1 MTQQI
6 ANNTMIGLLIA
17 VGLILLY
24 LFLLATRNPVL
35 VKIGLRNIP
44 RRPSQSVL
52 IVIGLTLST
61 VIILSSLATGDTLT
75 YSVRNTAVQAYG
87 RIDEIIAPPIISLL
101 ATLGEDGGNLDEA
114 AADNEQAAELAAL
127 TEGGLTSL
135 LAVLEGGLPGITEQ
149 RLDELKVEAASEPL
163 IDAVA
168 GSIIFPTI
176 IRNRTTGQGEPFGFI
191 FAVDND
197 YDQLFGLT
205 SVDGEPVEMESLQTG
220 VGNIFAQASNL
231 FGMIENAGA
240 SLGLEGVSISDVALA
255 TAAVGAALTTDLTG
269 DGSAPAGVDVANL
282 SLSLETLKG
291 LGVDTTFLE
300 EQGLTEI
307 SLASLGITPDLL
319 TNIGVTTTTVT
330 LDDVGINT
338 SAMQTTTNQIMSA
351 LNLNTLGR
359 ELDSVLAQ
367 AGLQLRQGDV
377 YLSRLGAQQLDARV
391 GDVLEVYIGP
401 LPLPFRV
408 KAIVDQAGPLSA
420 VAPVVMLR
428 LDETQKLLFM
438 NGRVNNILV
447 SNLGDE
453 MEGID
458 KTNDVS
464 QRLRILALDP
474 VLVETVAAILRR
486 PAVHQVLTDNVD
498 SFAREFNRE
507 YDGPEFLRPMIE
519 SMAGFEDNQ
528 RLAEELVAELDN
540 PQATPRLRELLAE
553 MNLRTWLSDQPLAA
567 TDQVDLDAALTKL
580 NQFDML
586 DPLTKQ
592 SAVNLAEIGG
602 VVFSTIFSIFGILS
616 IVAGVMLIFLI
627 FVMMAAERRSEMGM
641 ARAIGV
647 QRTHVVQMFV
657 TEGVV
662 YDLLAAALGIL
673 LGLAISYAMVGFMG
687 RLFNTAA
694 EQFIGQSNLLQ
705 VRFRAA
711 PTSIVIAYCLGVL
724 FTFVVVTLSAW
735 RVSRLNIVAAIRDLE
750 EPPGPGRTS
759 RFGRTMRLLFG
770 PLIAIL
776 GGVLIYYGNDSIP
789 LLQAAAS
796 LLLTG
801 VAYLVGWFLEQRDV
815 RGERVQ
821 RFVYTIIGLGLL
833 TTWALPW
840 SRWIDTGLDPNS
852 ISNVWFL
859 LNFVLGAPLLIL
871 GAILVVMFNADT
883 LAWIVSRLLGG
894 ISFLTPVLR
903 TAIAY
908 PLSSRFRT
916 GMAMLLFAMIITTVT
931 LMTVVIQATQTLVTP
946 DSERYAG
953 FEIGVYSSLLSFFD
967 PLEDLEAELPNKPD
981 FPADQVAA
989 IGSVSPLEVSAR
1001 QVLPLAGAD
1010 TVNRSADI
1018 AGVNEGY
1025 LKQAEQVYTF
1035 SRRVAGFASD
1045 AEVWEALRT
1054 RDDVAVIRADLLE
1067 ERTEPS
1073 ATDATP
1079 EAVPTTTDT
1088 ITESVVAEAI
1098 DAEAVDA
1105 EGNRRRGPRSDDLS
1119 YYGPLVVAISTA
1131 DYESDG
1137 PLPEITL
1144 ALRSGEG
1151 VTQTVQIIGVIEQD
1165 STLASQEIWVNR
1177 NTLNRIAGEVVTPG
1191 EFYLKVVEGAD
1202 VRAVAQAAE
1211 RAFLNNAVNA
1221 TVLAESFA
1229 QAQALTRG
1237 ILQLFQGFMAL
1248 GLLVGIA
1255 ALGVISTRTVVERR
1269 QQVGML
1275 RAIGFQPY
1283 MVALTFLLESSFI
1296 ALTGI
1301 LVGASVGIL
1310 LGDAL
1315 VGSSYEQIADGRV
1328 FAIPWG
1334 QIGIIV
1340 LIAYGFSLLT
1350 TILPALQASRIY
1362 PAEALR
1368 YE

>member
-1 MTQQI
+1 MLQQY
-6 ANNTMIGLLIA
+6 ATNTMIGLLIA

-24 LFLLATRNPVL
+24 LVLLATRNPVL

-44 RRPSQSVL
+44 RRPSQSIL

-75 YSVRNTAVQAYG
+75 YSVRSSAVQAYG
-87 RIDEIIAPPIISLL
+87 RIDEIIAPPLISLM
-101 ATLGEDGGNLDEA
+101 ATLGEDGQNFDEA
-114 AADNEQAAELAAL
+114 AAENEQVADLARL

-135 LAVLEGGLPGITEQ
+135 LAVLEGGLPGITTQ
-149 RLDELKVEAASEPL
+149 RLDELKAEAASEPL

-168 GSIIFPTI
+168 GSIIFPSI
-176 IRNRTTGQGEPFGFI
+176 IRNSTTGQGEPFGFI

-205 SVDGEPVEMESLQTG
+205 SIEGEPVEMEALQTG
-220 VGNIFAQASNL
+220 VGNVFAQAANL
-231 FGMIENAGA
+231 FGLIGQAGA

-255 TAAVGAALTTDLTG
+255 TAAVGAALTTGNTPDGFDLADIT
-269 DGSAPAGVDVANL
+269 
-282 SLSLETLKG
+282 LSLETLQN
-291 LGVDTTFLE
+291 LGIDTTFLE

-307 SLASLGITPDLL
+307 SMEALGITPEML
-319 TNIGVTTTTVT
+319 TNVGVTTTTVS

-338 SAMQTTTNQIMSA
+338 TAIQTTTNQLIGSI
-351 LNLNTLGR
+351 NLNTLGR
-359 ELDSVLAQ
+359 ELDVLLAQ

-408 KAIVDQAGPLSA
+408 KAIVDHAGPLSA
-420 VAPVVMLR
+420 IAPVVMLR

-453 MEGID
+453 IEGID
-458 KTNDVS
+458 QTEAVS
-464 QRLRILALDP
+464 DRLRFLALDP
-474 VLVETVAAILRR
+474 VLVEALADVLRR
-486 PAVHQVLTDNVD
+486 PQVRSVFTENVD
-498 SFAREFNRE
+498 SFARQFNQE

-519 SMAGFEDNQ
+519 NIAGFTDNQ
-528 RLAEELVAELDN
+528 RSAEELLAVLDN
-540 PQATPRLRELLAE
+540 PDNTRLRELLTE
-553 MNLRTWLSDQPLAA
+553 MNLRSWLAEQSLAPQDQA
-567 TDQVDLDAALTKL
+567 DLDAALNKL
-580 NQFDML
+580 NQFDLL
-586 DPLTKQ
+586 DPLSKA
-592 SAVNLAEIGG
+592 SAVTVAEVGG
-602 VVFSTIFSIFGILS
+602 VVFSTVFSIFGILS
-616 IVAGVMLIFLI
+616 IVAGVLLIFLI

-647 QRTHVVQMFV
+647 QRSHVVQMFV

-662 YDLLAAALGIL
+662 YDLLAAALGVV
-673 LGLAISYAMVGFMG
+673 LGLLISYAIVGFIG
-687 RLFNTAA
+687 NLFNTAT
-694 EQFIGQSNLLQ
+694 EQLFGQSNLFQ

-724 FTFVVVTLSAW
+724 FTFIVVTLSSW
-735 RVSRLNIVAAIRDLE
+735 RVSRLNIVAAIRDLD

-759 RFGRTMRLLFG
+759 RLGRTGRLIFG
-770 PLIAIL
+770 PILAIL
-776 GGVLIYYGNDSIP
+776 GGYLMYIGRESTG
-789 LLQAAAS
+789 LLQAGAT
-796 LLLTG
+796 LVVVGL
-801 VAYLVGWFLEQRDV
+801 AYLIGWLLEQREV

-821 RFVYTIIGLGLL
+821 RVVYTLMGLGLIAI
-833 TTWALPW
+833 WALPW
-840 SRWIDTGLDPNS
+840 SRWVGSSGLEAIAD
-852 ISNVWFL
+852 IWVVL
-859 LNFVLGAPLLIL
+859 RFVLGAPLLIL

-883 LAWIVSRLLGG
+883 LAWAVSRLLGSV
-894 ISFLTPVLR
+894 SFLTPVLR
-903 TAIAY
+903 MAIAY

-916 GMAMLLFAMIITTVT
+916 GMAMVLFAMIITTVT

-967 PLEDLEAELPNKPD
+967 PLEDMEAEISQKPD
-981 FPADQVAA
+981 FPADDVAA
-989 IGSVSPLEVSAR
+989 VGSIAGLDANAR
-1001 QVLPLAGAD
+1001 QVLPEIAAD
-1010 TVNRSADI
+1010 DSDRRTDV

-1025 LKQAEQVYTF
+1025 LTQAEQVYSF
-1035 SRRVAGFASD
+1035 SHRAPGFATD

-1054 RDDVAVIRADLLE
+1054 RDDVAVITGGMLRNAGE
-1067 ERTEPS
+1067 AS
-1073 ATDATP
+1073 QKDAP
-1079 EAVPTTTDT
+1079 EVVRIAGTTIVITDT
-1088 ITESVVAEAI
+1088 
-1098 DAEAVDA
+1098 
-1105 EGNRRRGPRSDDLS
+1105 EGMEEEERGPRRSDDGFSDRRPRLFI
-1119 YYGPLVVAISTA
+1119 GVADKESST
-1131 DYESDG
+1131 
-1137 PLPEITL
+1137 LPEIVITL
-1144 ALRSGEG
+1144 QSGEA
-1151 VTQTVQIIGVIEQD
+1151 VTKTLQVIGVIEQE
-1165 STLASQEIWVNR
+1165 STLAGKDIWVNSS
-1177 NTLNRIAGEVVTPG
+1177 TLNQIAGEAVVPG
-1191 EFYLKVVEGAD
+1191 EYYLKIAEGAD
-1202 VRAVAQAAE
+1202 VHAVALAAE

-1221 TVLAESFA
+1221 SVLAESFA

-1237 ILQLFQGFMAL
+1237 ILQLFQGFLAL

-1255 ALGVISTRTVVERR
+1255 ALGVISTRSVVERR

-1301 LVGASVGIL
+1301 FVGASVGVL

-1315 VGSSYEQIADGRV
+1315 VGSSYESLADGRI
-1328 FAIPWG
+1328 FAVPWG
-1334 QIGIIV
+1334 QIGVIV

>member
-6 ANNTMIGLLIA
+6 ATNTMIGVLIA

-24 LFLLATRNPVL
+24 LVLLATRNPVL

-44 RRPSQSVL
+44 RRPSQSIL

-61 VIILSSLATGDTLT
+61 IIILSSLATGDTLT
-75 YSVRNTAVQAYG
+75 YSVRSTAIQAYG

-101 ATLGEDGGNLDEA
+101 ATLGDDGGNLSDA
-114 AADNEQAAELAAL
+114 AAENEQAAELAQL

-135 LAVLEGGLPGITEQ
+135 LAVLNGGLPGITTQ
-149 RLDELKVEAASEPL
+149 RLDELKVEAANEPL

-176 IRNRTTGQGEPFGFI
+176 IRNSTTGQGEPFGFI

-197 YDQLFGLT
+197 YDQLFGLS
-205 SVDGEPVEMESLQTG
+205 SVDGEPVEMEALQTG
-220 VGNIFAQASNL
+220 VGNIFVQASNL
-231 FGMIENAGA
+231 FGMIGNAGA
-240 SLGLEGVSISDVALA
+240 SLGFEGIGISDVAVA
-255 TAAVGAALTTDLTG
+255 TAAVGAALSGVIASDEAT
-269 DGSAPAGVDVANL
+269 PAGVDIANL
-282 SLSLETLKG
+282 SLSLETLRG

-300 EQGLTEI
+300 DQGLTEI
-307 SLASLGITPDLL
+307 SLESLGITPELL
-319 TNIGVTTTTVT
+319 TNIGVSTTTVT
-330 LDDVGINT
+330 LDSVGIDS

-377 YLSRLGAQQLDARV
+377 YLSRLGAQRLDAGV

-447 SNLGDE
+447 SNQGDE
-453 MEGID
+453 IEGID
-458 KTNDVS
+458 QTEAVS
-464 QRLRILALDP
+464 KRLRVLALDP
-474 VLVETVAAILRR
+474 TVVETVAEVLRR
-486 PAVHQVLTDNVD
+486 PQVRSILAQNVN
-498 SFAREFNRE
+498 SFAAEFNRE

-519 SMAGFEDNQ
+519 NFAGFSDNA
-528 RLAEELVAELDN
+528 RLAEELVAELEN
-540 PQATPRLRELLAE
+540 PEATPRLRELLSD
-553 MNLRTWLSDQPLAA
+553 MNLRTWIGEQNFASD
-567 TDQVDLDAALTKL
+567 DQVDLDAVLTKL
-580 NQFDML
+580 NQFDLL
-586 DPLTKQ
+586 DPLSKQ
-592 SAVNLAEIGG
+592 SAVTVAEVGG
-602 VVFSTIFSIFGILS
+602 VVFTTVFSIFGILS
-616 IVAGVMLIFLI
+616 IVAGVLLIFLI

-662 YDLLAAALGIL
+662 YDLLAAALGVV
-673 LGLAISYAMVGFMG
+673 LGLAISYAMVGFIG
-687 RLFNTAA
+687 NLFNTAA
-694 EQFIGQSNLLQ
+694 EQFIGQGNLLQ

-724 FTFVVVTLSAW
+724 FTFIVVTLSAW

-759 RFGRTMRLLFG
+759 RLGRTARLLFG

-776 GGVLIYYGNDSIP
+776 GGVLLYYGWGSIG
-789 LLQAAAS
+789 LVQASAS
-796 LLLTG
+796 LLMTG
-801 VAYLVGWFLEQRDV
+801 IAYLLGWFLEQRDL

-821 RFVYTIIGLGLL
+821 RIVYSIIGLGLL
-833 TTWALPW
+833 AIWALPW
-840 SRWIDTGLDPNS
+840 SNWLSDETGS
-852 ISNVWFL
+852 GAISDIWFL

-871 GAILVVMFNADT
+871 GAILVVMFNADA
-883 LAWIVSRLLGG
+883 LAWVASRLLGG

-903 TAIAY
+903 TAISY
-908 PLSSRFRT
+908 PMSSRFRT

-967 PLEDLEAELPNKPD
+967 PLEDMEAELANKPD
-981 FPADQVAA
+981 FPVQDVAA
-989 IGSVSPLEVSAR
+989 IGSVSNLDVNAR
-1001 QVLPLAGAD
+1001 QVLPAVGAD
-1010 TVNRSADI
+1010 DSDRFARI
-1018 AGVNEGY
+1018 AGVNDGY
-1025 LKQAEQVYTF
+1025 LRQAEQVYSF
-1035 SRRVAGFASD
+1035 SRRAEGFASD
-1045 AEVWEALRT
+1045 AEVWQALRT
-1054 RDDVAVIRADLLE
+1054 RDDVAVVRAEILAPMDE
-1067 ERTEPS
+1067 PSPSPTPQSTAETEP
-1073 ATDATP
+1073 TP
-1079 EAVPTTTDT
+1079 APSE
-1088 ITESVVAEAI
+1088 
-1098 DAEAVDA
+1098 
-1105 EGNRRRGPRSDDLS
+1105 RRGRGPGSDFREFSRLVIGIPREDDQNN
-1119 YYGPLVVAISTA
+1119 AT
-1131 DYESDG
+1131 
-1137 PLPEITL
+1137 LPEITL
-1144 ALRSGEG
+1144 TLQNGALQSGEG
-1151 VTQTVQIIGVIEQD
+1151 VIRTVQVIGVIAQD
-1165 STLASQEIWVNR
+1165 STLAEQDIWVSR
-1177 NTLNRIAGEVVTPG
+1177 NTLDSIAGEAIAPD
-1191 EFYLKVVEGAD
+1191 EFYIKVAEGAD

-1237 ILQLFQGFMAL
+1237 ILQLFQGFLAL

-1255 ALGVISTRTVVERR
+1255 ALGVISTRAVVERR

-1301 LVGASVGIL
+1301 LVGVSVGVL

-1315 VGSSYEQIADGRV
+1315 VGSSYEAIADGRV

-1334 QIGIIV
+1334 QIGVIV
-1340 LIAYGFSLLT
+1340 LIAYAFSLLT

>member
-6 ANNTMIGLLIA
+6 ATNVMIGLLVA
-17 VGLILLY
+17 VGLILAY
-24 LFLLATRNPVL
+24 LLFVAARNPVL

-44 RRPSQSVL
+44 RRPSQSIL

-75 YSVRNTAVQAYG
+75 YSVRSSAIQAYG
-87 RIDEIIAPPIISLL
+87 RIDEIIAPPLISLL
-101 ATLGEDGGNLDEA
+101 ASLGDEGTSLEEA
-114 AADNEQAAELAAL
+114 AEDNEQAADLANL

-135 LAVLEGGLPGITEQ
+135 LAVLQGGLPGITTQ
-149 RLDELKVEAASEPL
+149 RLDELKVEATNEPL

-176 IRNRTTGQGEPFGFI
+176 IRNTTTGQGEPFGFI

-205 SVDGEPVEMESLQTG
+205 SVDGEPVEMEALQTG
-220 VGNIFAQASNL
+220 VGNIFAQAANL
-231 FGMIENAGA
+231 FGMIGEAGT
-240 SLGLEGVSISDVALA
+240 SLGLENVNISDVALA
-255 TAAVGAALTTDLTG
+255 TAAVGAALTG
-269 DGSAPAGVDVANL
+269 GAAEGGVDVANL
-282 SLSLETLKG
+282 SLDLETLQG
-291 LGVDTTFLE
+291 LGIDTTFLE
-300 EQGLTEI
+300 EQGLDEI
-307 SLASLGITPDLL
+307 SLQSLGITPELL
-319 TNIGVTTTTVT
+319 SDVGVTTTTVT
-330 LDDVGINT
+330 LDSVGINST
-338 SAMQTTTNQIMSA
+338 AVQSTTNQIMAA

-359 ELDSVLAQ
+359 ELDSLLAQ

-377 YLSRLGAQQLDARV
+377 YLSRMGAQQLDARV

-447 SNLGDE
+447 SNQGNE
-453 MEGID
+453 IEGID
-458 KTNDVS
+458 QTQAVS

-474 VLVETVAAILRR
+474 LLVERVAEILRR
-486 PAVHQVLTDNVD
+486 PQVKEILAENVD
-498 SFAREFNRE
+498 SFAREFNEE
-507 YDGPEFLRPMIE
+507 YDGPEFLRPIIE
-519 SMAGFEDNQ
+519 NFAGFSSNQ
-528 RLAEELVAELDN
+528 RQAEEMVAELDH
-540 PQATPRLRELLAE
+540 PEATPRLRELLSD
-553 MNLRTWLSDQPLAA
+553 MNLRTWLGDQPLAEA
-567 TDQVDLDAALTKL
+567 DQIDLDAALTKL
-580 NQFDML
+580 NQFDLL
-586 DPLTKQ
+586 DPLSKR
-592 SAVNLAEIGG
+592 SAVTIAEVGG
-602 VVFSTIFSIFGILS
+602 VVFSTVFSIFGILS
-616 IVAGVMLIFLI
+616 IVAGVLLIFLI

-662 YDLLAAALGIL
+662 YDLIAAALGVI
-673 LGLAISYAMVGFMG
+673 LGLLISYAIVGFIG
-687 RLFNTAA
+687 NLFNTAA
-694 EQFIGQSNLLQ
+694 EQLVGQDNIFQ

-735 RVSRLNIVAAIRDLE
+735 RVSRLNIVAAIRDLD

-759 RFGRTMRLLFG
+759 RLGRIARLLFG
-770 PLIAIL
+770 PLLAIL
-776 GGVLIYYGNDSIP
+776 GGLLLYFGGDSIG
-789 LLQAAAS
+789 LMQTSAS
-796 LLLTG
+796 LLIAGL
-801 VAYLVGWFLEQRDV
+801 AFLLGWFLEQRDV

-821 RFVYTIIGLGLL
+821 RVVYTIIGVGLL
-833 TTWALPW
+833 ITWALPW
-840 SRWIDTGLDPNS
+840 ARWLAAAGTTPAVNDI
-852 ISNVWFL
+852 WFL
-859 LNFVLGAPLLIL
+859 LNFILGAPLLIL

-883 LAWIVSRLLGG
+883 LSWAVSRLLGG
-894 ISFLTPVLR
+894 IGFLTPVLR

-908 PLSSRFRT
+908 PLNSRFRT

-953 FEIGVYSSLLSFFD
+953 FEIGVYSSILSFFD
-967 PLEDLEAELPNKPD
+967 PLEDMEAEIATKPD
-981 FPADQVAA
+981 FPVQDVAA
-989 IGSVSPLEVSAR
+989 IGSVSTLEANAR
-1001 QVLPLAGAD
+1001 QVTPEEGVDNA
-1010 TVNRSADI
+1010 NRTTTL
-1018 AGVNEGY
+1018 AGVNDGY
-1025 LKQAEQVYTF
+1025 LTQAETVYSF
-1035 SRRVAGFASD
+1035 SQRAPGFASD

-1054 RDDVAVIRADLLE
+1054 RDDVAVVTSHMLRPLE
-1067 ERTEPS
+1067 DAPQPQVIVNGPDEDEDFGPRRNRDFERRWPLFIV
-1073 ATDATP
+1073 
-1079 EAVPTTTDT
+1079 VPTGTGET
-1088 ITESVVAEAI
+1088 
-1098 DAEAVDA
+1098 
-1105 EGNRRRGPRSDDLS
+1105 
-1119 YYGPLVVAISTA
+1119 
-1131 DYESDG
+1131 
-1137 PLPEITL
+1137 LPEITITL
-1144 ALRSGEG
+1144 QSGEAM
-1151 VTQTVQIIGVIEQD
+1151 TQTLHVIGVIEQEE
-1165 STLASQEIWVNR
+1165 TLAGQDIWVNR
-1177 NTLNRIAGEVVTPG
+1177 DTLNRIAGEVVTPN
-1191 EFYLKVVEGAD
+1191 EYYIKVAEGAD
-1202 VRAVAQAAE
+1202 THAVAQAAE

-1221 TVLAESFA
+1221 SVLAESFA

-1237 ILQLFQGFMAL
+1237 ILQLFQGFLAL

-1301 LVGASVGIL
+1301 VVGASVGVL
-1310 LGDAL
+1310 LGGAL
-1315 VGSSYEQIADGRV
+1315 VGASYESIADGRI
-1328 FAIPWG
+1328 FQIPWG
-1334 QIGIIV
+1334 QIGVIV

-1350 TILPALQASRIY
+1350 TILPALQAARIY

>member
-1 MTQQI
+1 MPPQI
-6 ANNTMIGLLIA
+6 ANYTMIGLLIA

-24 LFLLATRNPVL
+24 LVFVGIRNPVL

-44 RRPSQSVL
+44 RRPSQSIL
-52 IVIGLTLST
+52 IIIGLTLST
-61 VIILSSLATGDTLT
+61 VIILSALATGDTLT
-75 YSVRNTAVQAYG
+75 YSVRSSAVQAYG
-87 RIDEIIAPPIISLL
+87 RIDEIIAPPLISLL
-101 ATLGEDGGNLDEA
+101 ATLGDEGQSIEEA
-114 AADNEQAAELAAL
+114 AVENEQVADLTRL

-135 LAVLEGGLPGITEQ
+135 LAVLEGGLPGITTE
-149 RLDELKVEAASEPL
+149 RLDQLKLEAAEEPL
-163 IDAVA
+163 VDAVA

-176 IRNRTTGQGEPFGFI
+176 IRNSTTGQGEPFGFI

-205 SVDGEPVEMESLQTG
+205 SVDGQPVEMESLQTG

-231 FGMIENAGA
+231 FSLIGQAGN
-240 SLGLEGVSISDVALA
+240 SLGLEGISISDVALA
-255 TAAVGAALTTDLTG
+255 TAAVGAALTGNAGAD
-269 DGSAPAGVDVANL
+269 GVDLADL
-282 SLSLETLKG
+282 SLDLKTLQG
-291 LGVDTTFLE
+291 LGIDTTFLE
-300 EQGLTEI
+300 AQGLTEI
-307 SLASLGITPDLL
+307 SLESLGITPDLL
-319 TNIGVTTTTVT
+319 SDIGVTTTTIT
-330 LDDVGINT
+330 LEDVGINT
-338 SAMQTTTNQIMSA
+338 SAVQTTTNQLLSA

-359 ELDSVLAQ
+359 ELDAVLAQ

-447 SNLGDE
+447 SNQGDE
-453 MEGID
+453 IEGID
-458 KTNDVS
+458 HTQAVS
-464 QRLRILALDP
+464 ERLRVLALDP
-474 VLVETVAAILRR
+474 VLVERVAEILRR
-486 PAVHQVLTDNVD
+486 PQVREILAANVD
-498 SFAREFNRE
+498 SFAREFNQE

-519 SMAGFEDNQ
+519 SFAGFSSNQ
-528 RLAEELVAELDN
+528 ALAEELVAELN
-540 PQATPRLRELLAE
+540 QPEATPRLRELLSD
-553 MNLRTWLSDQPLAA
+553 MNLRSWLSDQTLPEN
-567 TDQVDLDAALTKL
+567 DQAQLDAALTRL
-580 NQFDML
+580 NQFDLL
-586 DPLTKQ
+586 DPLSKQ
-592 SAVNLAEIGG
+592 TVVSAAEIGG
-602 VVFSTIFSIFGILS
+602 VVFSTIFSVFGILS
-616 IVAGVMLIFLI
+616 IVAGVLLIFLI
-627 FVMMAAERRSEMGM
+627 FVMMAAERRSEMGT

-647 QRTHVVQMFV
+647 QRVHIVQMFV

-662 YDLLAAALGIL
+662 YDLLAAALGVG
-673 LGLAISYAMVGFMG
+673 LGLLISYAMVGFIG
-687 RLFNTAA
+687 NLFNTAA
-694 EQFIGQSNLLQ
+694 EQLIGQGDIFQ

-735 RVSRLNIVAAIRDLE
+735 RVSRLNIVAAIRDLD
-750 EPPGPGRTS
+750 EPPGRGRTS
-759 RFGRTMRLLFG
+759 RLGRTGRLLFG
-770 PLIAIL
+770 PILAIL
-776 GGVLIYYGNDSIP
+776 GGVLVYYGRDSIG

-796 LLLTG
+796 LIIAG
-801 VAYLVGWFLEQRDV
+801 IAYLLGWFLEERNM

-821 RFVYTIIGLGLL
+821 RVVYTIIGLGLIAI
-833 TTWALPW
+833 WAVPW
-840 SRWIDTGLDPNS
+840 ARWIAGLEGRTG
-852 ISNVWFL
+852 ISDIWYL

-883 LAWIVSRLLGG
+883 LSWAISRLVGG
-894 ISFLTPVLR
+894 IGFLTPVLR

-916 GMAMLLFAMIITTVT
+916 GMAMVLFAMIITTVT

-953 FEIGVYSSLLSFFD
+953 FEIGVYNGILSFFD
-967 PLEDLEAELPNKPD
+967 PLEDLEAEIPNKPD
-981 FPADQVAA
+981 FPAQDVAA
-989 IGSVSPLEVSAR
+989 VGSVATLDANAR
-1001 QVLPLAGAD
+1001 QVTPAIGAD
-1010 TVNRSADI
+1010 EVNRRASV
-1018 AGVNEGY
+1018 AGVNNGY
-1025 LKQAEQVYTF
+1025 LTQAEQVYSF
-1035 SRRVAGFASD
+1035 SRRAEGFATD

-1054 RDDVAVIRADLLE
+1054 RNDVAVLTAGMLRASSGEPSEPPPAEALPEDAAPDEGNLE
-1067 ERTEPS
+1067 EGFGP
-1073 ATDATP
+1073 P
-1079 EAVPTTTDT
+1079 EERRSPLR
-1088 ITESVVAEAI
+1088 VVIA
-1098 DAEAVDA
+1098 DDS
-1105 EGNRRRGPRSDDLS
+1105 SD
-1119 YYGPLVVAISTA
+1119 I
-1131 DYESDG
+1131 
-1137 PLPEITL
+1137 LPEITITL
-1144 ALRSGEG
+1144 QSGEQ
-1151 VTQTVQIIGVIEQD
+1151 VTQTLQVIGVIEQD
-1165 STLASQEIWVNR
+1165 TTLAGQDIWVNR
-1177 NTLNRIAGEVVTPG
+1177 DTLTQIAGEPVNPN

-1202 VRAVAQAAE
+1202 VRAVAQATE

-1237 ILQLFQGFMAL
+1237 ILQLFQGFLAL

-1275 RAIGFQPY
+1275 RAIGFQPF

-1301 LVGASVGIL
+1301 VVGAAVGIL
-1310 LGDAL
+1310 LGEAL
-1315 VGSSYEQIADGRV
+1315 IGSSLDTVAGGRV
-1328 FAIPWG
+1328 FNLPWG
-1334 QIGIIV
+1334 QIGVIV

>member
-1 MTQQI
+1 MLQQY
-6 ANNTMIGLLIA
+6 ATNVMIGLLIA

-24 LFLLATRNPVL
+24 LVLLATRNPVL

-75 YSVRNTAVQAYG
+75 YSVRTSAVRAYG
-87 RIDEIIAPPIISLL
+87 HIDEIIAPPLISLF
-101 ATLGEDGGNLDEA
+101 ATLGEDPGSLDEA
-114 AADNEQAAELAAL
+114 AAENEQAAELARL
-127 TEGGLTSL
+127 TEGGMTSL
-135 LAVLEGGLPGITEQ
+135 LAVLEGGLPGITTE
-149 RLDELKVEAASEPL
+149 RLVELKEEATSEPL

-176 IRNRTTGQGEPFGFI
+176 IRNSTTGQGEPFGFI

-205 SVDGEPVEMESLQTG
+205 SLEGEAVEMEALQTG
-220 VGNIFAQASNL
+220 IGNIFAQAANL
-231 FGMIENAGA
+231 FGLIEEAGA

-255 TAAVGAALTTDLTG
+255 TAAVGAALTSG
-269 DGSAPAGVDVANL
+269 ASPEGIDVADL
-282 SLSLETLKG
+282 SLSLETLQG
-291 LGVDTTFLE
+291 LGIDTTFLE
-300 EQGLTEI
+300 EQGMTEI
-307 SLASLGITPDLL
+307 SMESLGITPELL
-319 TNIGVTTTTVT
+319 GDFGVTTTTVT
-330 LDDVGINT
+330 LDSVGIDT
-338 SAMQTTTNQIMSA
+338 SAVQTTTSQLLSA

-359 ELDSVLAQ
+359 ELDNVLAQ

-420 VAPVVMLR
+420 IAPVVMLR

-453 MEGID
+453 IEGIEQ
-458 KTNDVS
+458 TEAVS
-464 QRLRILALDP
+464 RRLRILALDP
-474 VLVETVAAILRR
+474 LLVERVTEVLRR
-486 PAVHQVLTDNVD
+486 PQVRAILGENVD
-498 SFAREFNRE
+498 SFAREFNQE

-519 SMAGFEDNQ
+519 SFAGFSENQ
-528 RLAEELVAELDN
+528 RLAEEFLAELDKSN
-540 PQATPRLRELLAE
+540 NSERLRELLSDL
-553 MNLRTWLSDQPLAA
+553 NLRTWLGEQTLPASDQA
-567 TDQVDLDAALTKL
+567 DLDAVLTRL
-580 NQFDML
+580 NQFDLL
-586 DPLTKQ
+586 DPLSKQ
-592 SAVNLAEIGG
+592 AAVSLAEIGG

-616 IVAGVMLIFLI
+616 IVAGVLLIFLI

-647 QRTHVVQMFV
+647 QRTHIVQMFV

-662 YDLLAAALGIL
+662 YDLLAAALGVL
-673 LGLAISYAMVGFMG
+673 LGLLISYAIVGFIG
-687 RLFNTAA
+687 NLFNTAA
-694 EQFIGQSNLLQ
+694 QQFIGQGSLFQ

-724 FTFVVVTLSAW
+724 FTFIVVTISSW
-735 RVSRLNIVAAIRDLE
+735 RVSRLNIVAAIRDLD

-759 RFGRTMRLLFG
+759 RLGRTARLLFG

-776 GGVLIYYGNDSIP
+776 GALLVYYGWESVG
-789 LLQAAAS
+789 LLQAGAS
-796 LLLTG
+796 LLITG
-801 VAYLVGWFLEQRDV
+801 LAFLLGWFLEQRDIP
-815 RGERVQ
+815 GERVQ
-821 RFVYTIIGLGLL
+821 RYVYTLIGGALL
-833 TTWALPW
+833 AIWALPW
-840 SRWIDTGLDPNS
+840 GRWFSETGNAAVSD
-852 ISNVWFL
+852 IWFI

-883 LAWIVSRLLGG
+883 LSWLVSRLLGG
-894 ISFLTPVLR
+894 IGFLTPVLR

-967 PLEDLEAELPNKPD
+967 PLEDMEAELPSKPD
-981 FPADQVAA
+981 FPAQDVAA
-989 IGSVSPLEVSAR
+989 IGSVTRTEVNAR
-1001 QVLPLAGAD
+1001 QVTPETGAD
-1010 TVNRSADI
+1010 RVDRSAQV
-1018 AGVNEGY
+1018 AGVNDGY
-1025 LKQAEQVYTF
+1025 LSQAEQVYTF
-1035 SRRVAGFASD
+1035 SQRAEGFASD
-1045 AEVWEALRT
+1045 AEVWQALRE
-1054 RDDVAVIRADLLE
+1054 RDDVAVVTAGMLN
-1067 ERTEPS
+1067 TVS
-1073 ATDATP
+1073 
-1079 EAVPTTTDT
+1079 
-1088 ITESVVAEAI
+1088 
-1098 DAEAVDA
+1098 
-1105 EGNRRRGPRSDDLS
+1105 RGA
-1119 YYGPLVVAISTA
+1119 G
-1131 DYESDG
+1131 E
-1137 PLPEITL
+1137 
-1144 ALRSGEG
+1144 EG
-1151 VTQTVQIIGVIEQD
+1151 VTVTVTPPLPPAQEEFEERPDFGPERPWPFFIGLPDDTGNTLPDITITLQSGEAMTQTLQVIGVIEQEE
-1165 STLASQEIWVNR
+1165 TLAGQDIWVHR
-1177 NTLNRIAGEVVTPG
+1177 NTLNRIAGEAVTPNDY
-1191 EFYLKVVEGAD
+1191 FIKVREGAD
-1202 VRAVAQAAE
+1202 VRTVALAAE
-1211 RAFLNNAVNA
+1211 RAFLNNAINA
-1221 TVLAESFA
+1221 SVLAESFA

-1237 ILQLFQGFMAL
+1237 ILQLFQGFLAL
-1248 GLLVGIA
+1248 GLMVGIA

-1275 RAIGFQPY
+1275 RAIGFQPF
-1283 MVALTFLLESSFI
+1283 MVAATFLFESSFI

-1301 LVGASVGIL
+1301 VVGASVGVL

-1315 VGSSYEQIADGRV
+1315 VSSSYEAISDGRV

-1334 QIGIIV
+1334 QIGVIV

-1350 TILPALQASRIY
+1350 TILPALQAARIY